1 MRKLIMKSRIYY
13 KPIILLIFVSVS
25 NFVLTDEVVKIK
37 PIKANQYNAIK
48 LKEARETGEVP
59 KLLPIFNIT
68 PVYPR
73 RAAER
78 GISGYVTVEFNV
90 NEEGTTE
97 EINVVESK
105 CSERGGTY
113 KNCSTFNS
121 SAMRAA
127 AKMKYVPLLVNE
139 VPTKVLGI
147 RHKFTF
153 DIAN

>member
-1 MRKLIMKSRIYY
+1 MKSRIYY

-121 SAMRAA
+121 SSLRAA

>member
-1 MRKLIMKSRIYY
+1 MKSRIYY

>member
-1 MRKLIMKSRIYY
+1 MKSRIYY

-113 KNCSTFNS
+113 KNCSTFDS
-121 SAMRAA
+121 SALRAA

-139 VPTKVLGI
+139 IPTKVLGI

>member
-1 MRKLIMKSRIYY
+1 MTMKGRTYN
-13 KPIILLIFVSVS
+13 KFIILLIFISVP
-25 NFVLTDEVVKIK
+25 NIVLADEVVKIK
-37 PIKANQYNAIK
+37 PIKANQYNAVK
-48 LKEARETGEVP
+48 LEEARETGEVP
-59 KLLPIFNIT
+59 ELLPIFNVT

-90 NEEGTTE
+90 NEEGTPE

-121 SAMRAA
+121 SALRAA

>member
-1 MRKLIMKSRIYY
+1 MKSRIYY

-48 LKEARETGEVP
+48 LKEARETGEAP

>member
-1 MRKLIMKSRIYY
+1 MKVRTYN
-13 KPIILLIFVSVS
+13 KFMILLIFISVS
-25 NFVLTDEVVKIK
+25 NIVLSDEVVKIK

-48 LKEARETGEVP
+48 LEEARETGEVP

-90 NEEGTTE
+90 NAAGTTE

-121 SAMRAA
+121 SALRAA